1 MIWAMIGKLSEVTPD
16 GASEEQQERP
26 HRCSHMAYTSH
37 PAPERTHHPSFHCSA
52 PCPYPLWAVT
62 LCSPCLEFRASLRSS
77 HSTQQQSSEQD
88 TENHSSL
95 HSHSELGERH
105 PEDATSL
112 SDWQV
117 CLWRPWLASGSH
129 PSSRLKCASCPGP
142 HLFQISGVVCTT
154 LAFEPVPKE
163 DSHPSQPSGRTQHSC
178 GALGYAQTGWSS
190 VELRSKPWEG
200 DNSLDKEC
208 INSLMLLELRL
219 LPKLPSPTPTPAT
232 TSEARLKV
240 R

>member
-1 MIWAMIGKLSEVTPD
+1 
-16 GASEEQQERP
+16 
-26 HRCSHMAYTSH
+26 MAYTSH

-105 PEDATSL
+105 PEDPASL

-129 PSSRLKCASCPGP
+129 PSSRLKCASSQGP

-154 LAFEPVPKE
+154 LAFEPAPQE
-163 DSHPSQPSGRTQHSC
+163 DSHPSQLWGRTHHSC
-178 GALGYAQTGWSS
+178 GALDYAQTGWSP
-190 VELRSKPWEG
+190 VELRS
-200 DNSLDKEC
+200 
-208 INSLMLLELRL
+208 ELREVDNWQTRQRNVVTL
-219 LPKLPSPTPTPAT
+219 LRIIFTGRHIWAT
-232 TSEARLKV
+232 ALWVAKMFVEKRCQSSLL
-240 R
+240 